1 MPRSSSGIF
10 PRVPSMDK
18 MPHVPSIDKIPRVA
32 SLDKLPR
39 IPSMDKLHT
48 VGGGSSEQRIPRVPS
63 IDKMAR
69 VPSSDM
75 LSRFGSSDHLSSF
88 PSFSNL
94 SALSSSASYDKL
106 SSLGGG
112 AGFKSGFPRN
122 SSIEDILSLVASSES
137 TVNTVFITGSNRG
150 IGLTFARHYVANG
163 WKVIAAARDVGSA
176 SDLKEL
182 AVSKII
188 PLDTSDETS
197 ISKVAEQLKGEP
209 IDLLINNAGVGGGG
223 GIPDVTKNDM
233 MKLFEVNA
241 VGAFLVTRALLP
253 NLKLAVAK
261 HGTATVCQ
269 ISSIMGSIAENGSGG
284 RYSYRASKA
293 ALNMLNM
300 SLSIDLKDD
309 KIVALA
315 LHPGYVA
322 TRMTANKGEVTKEE
336 SVAGLTKII
345 AEVKPEDSGK
355 YFDFRGTNLP
365 W

>member
-176 SDLKEL
+176 SDL
-182 AVSKII
+182 
-188 PLDTSDETS
+188 
-197 ISKVAEQLKGEP
+197 
-209 IDLLINNAGVGGGG
+209 
-223 GIPDVTKNDM
+223 
-233 MKLFEVNA
+233 
-241 VGAFLVTRALLP
+241 
-253 NLKLAVAK
+253 AVAK

-269 ISSIMGSIAENGSGG
+269 ISSIMGSITENGSGG